1 MLFKQVLAENKVKH
15 FQMIKD
21 IESAH
26 FGKSK
31 FSQHR
36 IRWRILNKILTKFG
50 ETESFIEQFF

>member
-1 MLFKQVLAENKVKH
+1 MLFKQVLTENKIKL

-31 FSQHR
+31 LSQHT
-36 IRWRILNKILTKFG
+36 IRWRILNKIFTKFG
-50 ETESFIEQFF
+50 ETESFIQQFL